1 MGDDEVAY
9 AAEATMPAR
18 RIDLRSRGARIRRP
32 ARHRIACVR
41 GRHPTAR
48 GRAAPRAIRFMRE
61 TPTRAVGLVLT
72 VAYAS
77 LIGWLYVRQPQT
89 LAQVAGG
96 LAATIGAY
104 QIDSQAYADGLRF
117 FRNDRFEEARMAF
130 GRADP
135 AVRDAHTQ
143 FYIAY
148 SFYRQGWGRVYSD
161 DALFRQGLEAVNVAM
176 TLAPG
181 GRLVV
186 EDPDLRMQTGEELKT
201 ELEAGLRRDASDFN
215 PARLFRE
222 RK

>member
-1 MGDDEVAY
+1 M
-9 AAEATMPAR
+9 
-18 RIDLRSRGARIRRP
+18 S
-32 ARHRIACVR
+32 
-41 GRHPTAR
+41 
-48 GRAAPRAIRFMRE
+48 E
-61 TPTRAVGLVLT
+61 TSTRAVGLV
-72 VAYAS
+72 VAIAYAS
-77 LIGWLYVRQPQT
+77 FIGWLYVRQPQT
-89 LAQVAGG
+89 MAQVAGG

-104 QIDSQAYADGLRF
+104 QIDSQAFADGLGF
-117 FRNDRFEEARMAF
+117 FRNDQFAEARMAF
-130 GRADP
+130 ERADP

-161 DALFRQGLEAVNVAM
+161 DELFRQGLDAVNRAM
-176 TLAPG
+176 ALARG

-186 EDPDLRMQTGEELKT
+186 DDPGLQMQTAEELKA